1 MDVQSDDVQSM
12 FNQTMFN
19 NHQINNHQISSDGI
33 NREEINSDEIFLL
46 FQVEI
51 RMKFFRISNE
61 FELKVSSLEF
71 NPK

>member
-1 MDVQSDDVQSM
+1 MFHQTM
-12 FNQTMFN
+12 FNQTIFN
-19 NHQINNHQISSDGI
+19 NDQINDDEINSDEI
-33 NREEINSDEIFLL
+33 NGEEINSDEIFLL

>member
-1 MDVQSDDVQSM
+1 M

-19 NHQINNHQISSDGI
+19 NHQINNRQIDNHQINSDGI

>member
-1 MDVQSDDVQSM
+1 M

-19 NHQINNHQISSDGI
+19 NHQINNHQINSDGINRKEI